1 MTKEQCT
8 AIIRAIEETT
18 NFIMTNGIT
27 IRNTISDPTE
37 DVTYVQGLL
46 AAYGTAIDAIIANI
60 PDDE

>member
-27 IRNTISDPTE
+27 IRNSISDPTS
-37 DVTYVQGLL
+37 DATYVQSLL
-46 AAYGTAIDAIIANI
+46 TAVWYCN
-60 PDDE
+60 

>member
-8 AIIRAIEETT
+8 AIIRAIQETT

-27 IRNTISDPTE
+27 IRSQISDPTA
-37 DVTYVQGLL
+37 DATYVASLL
-46 AAYGTAIDAIIANI
+46 TAYGTAIDAIIANI